1 MASQQGGSGAIPKTS
16 RQTVDDMI
24 AAVMSMGFELQDAQ
38 DAMQCGKISTQEAVE
53 WILAGKPGYAT
64 SGPQPPTRKLGYER
78 SDGNEQRCDRSDGN
92 IIHITQG
99 PAVECA
105 PPCSTSGSPGN
116 QAVSP
121 ASPLMARS
129 QESEDQVL
137 RLSDHER
144 EFLNA
149 WFPHLESESYII
161 PPAHID
167 TVHERMVYIG
177 EGERIQVLKTQQQI
191 DIDKSREV
199 RDTVCIDRVLK
210 NVHHCMNQIKNE
222 AARETDIMVILTQA
236 KFGVYGAN
244 TQSIYT
250 GAAARNTNSV
260 KAEPLNLKEDFVDLL
275 VIHRE
280 RGIMMAAIIPQTED
294 DPLALQE
301 ELKKAAAYLKQA
313 RDVVRRSVL
322 GDLVTQPAL
331 HQAIVLP
338 DTTRRCLEE
347 VLLNMSD
354 LQELQEGPSVEPGRN
369 VSQICL
375 CEDDMADQT
384 RLDAWWRA
392 SFERNEGG
400 DPAMDAATYTQLVAR
415 FSIPLTTVELF
426 LSRQPRLQ
434 LWTQGH
440 LVNAVGMEHGRPMSC
455 IALFPQ
461 QFQVLE
467 EPPDDDDVDVR
478 ILWGPTGT
486 SKSVVLILKGHF
498 LLRKGCGTVFV
509 LQTSRDGAAAAYLVG
524 HQVRETAGQG
534 AGSVQLVNMAGVGK
548 KKVQA
553 WVEELCQHAQTHGRV
568 HILAD
573 EAECDVIAEI
583 YRALKQRHV
592 RFTLWAA
599 GVKLDV
605 PADMERYVRKL
616 TQPLR
621 SPPAVVREVEQARDM
636 KDGTVPAYTRPPV
649 SAPCDGPP
657 VLTVGHYDDDYRGD
671 RQGHEGRYT
680 WQCARCGELVAD
692 MLRDLRVGCDDNA
705 PHGQGGLTYSD
716 VFVLGK
722 MECET
727 YIHDDNR
734 HSPAPF
740 IRGLESRGVP
750 TRKVA
755 HNDTAA
761 VRQLAEMTS
770 GPTQRAAGRGR
781 DEAVT
786 VANENTVWGLERH
799 VVVYLDS
806 NVYGAGADDTGRLR
820 SMSRSTAQVI
830 WVKNVR
836 K

>member
-1 MASQQGGSGAIPKTS
+1 
-16 RQTVDDMI
+16 
-24 AAVMSMGFELQDAQ
+24 
-38 DAMQCGKISTQEAVE
+38 
-53 WILAGKPGYAT
+53 
-64 SGPQPPTRKLGYER
+64 
-78 SDGNEQRCDRSDGN
+78 
-92 IIHITQG
+92 
-99 PAVECA
+99 
-105 PPCSTSGSPGN
+105 
-116 QAVSP
+116 
-121 ASPLMARS
+121 
-129 QESEDQVL
+129 
-137 RLSDHER
+137 
-144 EFLNA
+144 
-149 WFPHLESESYII
+149 
-161 PPAHID
+161 
-167 TVHERMVYIG
+167 
-177 EGERIQVLKTQQQI
+177 
-191 DIDKSREV
+191 
-199 RDTVCIDRVLK
+199 
-210 NVHHCMNQIKNE
+210 
-222 AARETDIMVILTQA
+222 
-236 KFGVYGAN
+236 
-244 TQSIYT
+244 
-250 GAAARNTNSV
+250 
-260 KAEPLNLKEDFVDLL
+260 
-275 VIHRE
+275 
-280 RGIMMAAIIPQTED
+280 
-294 DPLALQE
+294 
-301 ELKKAAAYLKQA
+301 
-313 RDVVRRSVL
+313 
-322 GDLVTQPAL
+322 
-331 HQAIVLP
+331 
-338 DTTRRCLEE
+338 
-347 VLLNMSD
+347 
-354 LQELQEGPSVEPGRN
+354 
-369 VSQICL
+369 
-375 CEDDMADQT
+375 MADQT

-392 SFERNEGG
+392 SLERNEGG
-400 DPAMDAATYTQLVAR
+400 DPAMDTATYTQCVAR

-440 LVNAVGMEHGRPMSC
+440 LVHAVGMEHGRPMSC

-534 AGSVQLVNMAGVGK
+534 AGSVQLVNMAGVRVRSEEGK

-583 YRALKQRHV
+583 YRALKKRHI

-605 PADMERYVRKL
+605 PADMKRYVRKL

-621 SPPAVVREVEQARDM
+621 SPPAVVREVEQADDM

-657 VLTVGHYDDDYRGD
+657 VMTVGHYDDGYRGD
-671 RQGHEGRYT
+671 RQGHVSLFT
-680 WQCARCGELVAD
+680 CQCARCGELVAD

-716 VFVLGK
+716 VFVLGGGI
-722 MECET
+722 MDCDT
-727 YIHDDNR
+727 DTPDGSPW
-734 HSPAPF
+734 SPAPF

-786 VANENTVWGLERH
+786 VANQNTVWGLERH
-799 VVVYLDS
+799 VVVYLDYS
-806 NVYGAGADDTGRLR
+806 GLDANIAGRLR
-820 SMSRSTAQVI
+820 CMSRSTAQVI
-830 WVKNVR
+830 WVKVVGT
-836 K
+836 

>member
-1 MASQQGGSGAIPKTS
+1 MGNKLGRGRAIPKTS
-16 RQTVDDMI
+16 R
-24 AAVMSMGFELQDAQ
+24 
-38 DAMQCGKISTQEAVE
+38 
-53 WILAGKPGYAT
+53 
-64 SGPQPPTRKLGYER
+64 
-78 SDGNEQRCDRSDGN
+78 
-92 IIHITQG
+92 QG

-121 ASPLMARS
+121 APPLMTRS

-137 RLSDHER
+137 KLSDHER

-167 TVHERMVYIG
+167 TVQERMVYIG
-177 EGERIQVLKTQQQI
+177 E
-191 DIDKSREV
+191 
-199 RDTVCIDRVLK
+199 
-210 NVHHCMNQIKNE
+210 
-222 AARETDIMVILTQA
+222 
-236 KFGVYGAN
+236 
-244 TQSIYT
+244 
-250 GAAARNTNSV
+250 AARNTNSV

-294 DPLALQE
+294 DPLAVQV

-354 LQELQEGPSVEPGRN
+354 LQELQEGLSVDPGRN
-369 VSQICL
+369 VSQVCL

-392 SFERNEGG
+392 SLERNEGG
-400 DPAMDAATYTQLVAR
+400 DPAMDTATYTQLVAR

-440 LVNAVGMEHGRPMSC
+440 LVHAVGMEHGRPMTC

-486 SKSVVLILKGHF
+486 SKSIVLIIKGFF
-498 LLRKGCGTVFV
+498 LLRKGCATVFV
-509 LQTSRDGAAAAYLVG
+509 LQTSDDGAAAAYLVG

-534 AGSVQLVNMAGVGK
+534 AGSVQLVNMAGVGEKDWSGQYQWTEEGK

-599 GVKLDV
+599 GVKLRV

-621 SPPAVVREVEQARDM
+621 SPPAVVREVEQADDM

-657 VLTVGHYDDDYRGD
+657 VLTVDHYADYYSD
-671 RQGHEGRYT
+671 RQGHEGVFPWR
-680 WQCARCGELVAD
+680 CARCGELVAD

-716 VFVLGK
+716 VFVLGD
-722 MECET
+722 MLCDT
-727 YIHDDNR
+727 DTPDDDPD
-734 HSPAPF
+734 SPAPF

-786 VANENTVWGLERH
+786 VANQNTVWGLERH

-806 NVYGAGADDTGRLR
+806 GFGADSTGRLR

-830 WVKNVR
+830 WVKGVR

>member
-16 RQTVDDMI
+16 R
-24 AAVMSMGFELQDAQ
+24 
-38 DAMQCGKISTQEAVE
+38 
-53 WILAGKPGYAT
+53 
-64 SGPQPPTRKLGYER
+64 
-78 SDGNEQRCDRSDGN
+78 
-92 IIHITQG
+92 QG

-116 QAVSP
+116 QA
-121 ASPLMARS
+121 ASTAPPLMARS

-161 PPAHID
+161 PPAHMD
-167 TVHERMVYIG
+167 TVHERMVYDG

-191 DIDKSREV
+191 DIDESREV
-199 RDTVCIDRVLK
+199 RDTVRIDRVLK
-210 NVHHCMNQIKNE
+210 NVHHCMNQIKNK
-222 AARETDIMVILTQA
+222 AAREKEIMVLLTQA
-236 KFGVYGAN
+236 KFGVYGAD

-294 DPLALQE
+294 DPLAVQE
-301 ELKKAAAYLKQA
+301 ELQKAAVYLKQA
-313 RDVVRRSVL
+313 RNVVRRSVL

-347 VLLNMSD
+347 VLRNMSD
-354 LQELQEGPSVEPGRN
+354 ELQEGLSVESGRN
-369 VSQICL
+369 VSHVCL

-392 SFERNEGG
+392 SLERNEGG
-400 DPAMDAATYTQLVAR
+400 DHAMDTATYTQLVAR
-415 FSIPLTTVELF
+415 FAIPLTTVELF
-426 LSRQPRLQ
+426 LTREPRLQ

-440 LVNAVGMEHGRPMSC
+440 LVHAVGMEHGRPMSC

-467 EPPDDDDVDVR
+467 EPPDDYDVDVR

-486 SKSVVLILKGHF
+486 SKSIVLIIKGFF

-509 LQTSRDGAAAAYLVG
+509 LQTSDDGAAAAYLVG

-534 AGSVQLVNMAGVGK
+534 AGSVQLVNMAGVGKRDREGQYHLTEEGK

-599 GVKLDV
+599 GVKLRV
-605 PADMERYVRKL
+605 PADMKRHVRYL

-621 SPPAVVREVEQARDM
+621 SPPAVVREVEQANDM

-657 VLTVGHYDDDYRGD
+657 VLTVGHYDRYRGD
-671 RQGHEGRYT
+671 RQGHEGHYPWR
-680 WQCARCGELVAD
+680 CARCAELVAD
-692 MLRDLRVGCDDNA
+692 MLRDLRVGCQDNA
-705 PHGQGGLTYSD
+705 PHGQGGLTFSD
-716 VFVLGK
+716 VFVLGDMK
-722 MECET
+722 CDT
-727 YIHDDNR
+727 DTPDDAWR
-734 HSPAPF
+734 SPAPF

-755 HNDTAA
+755 HNDTEA

-786 VANENTVWGLERH
+786 VANQNTVWGLERH
-799 VVVYLDS
+799 VVVYLDR
-806 NVYGAGADDTGRLR
+806 VYGVINADITGRLR

-830 WVKNVR
+830 WVKDVR
-836 K
+836 T

>member
-1 MASQQGGSGAIPKTS
+1 MGNWLQRILPIVWTPCQACCRCIRQGGCDCRANCSCCTNCAAQCCS
-16 RQTVDDMI
+16 NCAVD
-24 AAVMSMGFELQDAQ
+24 L
-38 DAMQCGKISTQEAVE
+38 
-53 WILAGKPGYAT
+53 
-64 SGPQPPTRKLGYER
+64 
-78 SDGNEQRCDRSDGN
+78 
-92 IIHITQG
+92 G

-116 QAVSP
+116 QAASP
-121 ASPLMARS
+121 APPLMARS

-161 PPAHID
+161 PPAHMD
-167 TVHERMVYIG
+167 TVHERMAYTG
-177 EGERIQVLKTQQQI
+177 ESERIQVLKTQQQI
-191 DIDKSREV
+191 DIDESREV
-199 RDTVCIDRVLK
+199 RDTVRIDRVLK
-210 NVHHCMNQIKNE
+210 NVHHCMNQIKDK
-222 AARETDIMVILTQA
+222 AAREKEIMVILTQA
-236 KFGVYGAN
+236 KLGVYGAD

-260 KAEPLNLKEDFVDLL
+260 KAEPLNLKEDFVDLI

-294 DPLALQE
+294 DPLAVQE

-347 VLLNMSD
+347 VLGNMSD
-354 LQELQEGPSVEPGRN
+354 LQELQEGLSVESGRN
-369 VSQICL
+369 VSQVCL

-392 SFERNEGG
+392 SLERNEGG
-400 DPAMDAATYTQLVAR
+400 DHAMDTATYTQLVAR
-415 FSIPLTTVELF
+415 FSIPLTTIELF

-440 LVNAVGMEHGRPMSC
+440 LVHAVGMEHGRPTTC

-467 EPPDDDDVDVR
+467 EPPDDYDVDVK

-486 SKSVVLILKGHF
+486 SKSIVLIIKGLF
-498 LLRKGCGTVFV
+498 LLRKGCATVFV
-509 LQTSRDGAAAAYLVG
+509 LQTSDDGAAAAYLVG

-534 AGSVQLVNMAGVGK
+534 AGSVQLVNMAGVRYRDYEGQYHWTGEGE

-573 EAECDVIAEI
+573 EAQCDVIAEI

-605 PADMERYVRKL
+605 PADMKRHVRYL

-621 SPPAVVREVEQARDM
+621 SPPAVVREVEQADDM
-636 KDGTVPAYTRPPV
+636 KRGTVPAYTRPPV

-657 VLTVGHYDDDYRGD
+657 VLTVDHYPGN
-671 RQGHEGRYT
+671 RQGHKGGWP

-692 MLRDLRVGCDDNA
+692 MLRDLRVGCQDNA
-705 PHGQGGLTYSD
+705 PHGQGGLTFSD
-716 VFVLGK
+716 VFVLGDMK
-722 MECET
+722 CDT
-727 YIHDDNR
+727 DRPDDDLL
-734 HSPAPF
+734 SPAPF

-755 HNDTAA
+755 HNDTEA

-786 VANENTVWGLERH
+786 VANQDTVWGLERH
-799 VVVYLDS
+799 VVVYLDHGGG
-806 NVYGAGADDTGRLR
+806 YADTSGRLR

-830 WVKNVR
+830 WVKKVR
-836 K
+836 T

>member
-16 RQTVDDMI
+16 R
-24 AAVMSMGFELQDAQ
+24 
-38 DAMQCGKISTQEAVE
+38 
-53 WILAGKPGYAT
+53 
-64 SGPQPPTRKLGYER
+64 
-78 SDGNEQRCDRSDGN
+78 
-92 IIHITQG
+92 QG

-116 QAVSP
+116 QA
-121 ASPLMARS
+121 ASTAPPLMARS

-161 PPAHID
+161 PPAHMD
-167 TVHERMVYIG
+167 TVHERMVYDG

-191 DIDKSREV
+191 DIDESREV
-199 RDTVCIDRVLK
+199 RDTVRIDRVLK
-210 NVHHCMNQIKNE
+210 NVHHCMNQIKNK
-222 AARETDIMVILTQA
+222 AAREKEIMVLLTQA
-236 KFGVYGAN
+236 KFGVYGAD

-294 DPLALQE
+294 DPLAVQE
-301 ELKKAAAYLKQA
+301 ELQKAAVYLKQA
-313 RDVVRRSVL
+313 RNVVRRSVL

-347 VLLNMSD
+347 VLRNMSD
-354 LQELQEGPSVEPGRN
+354 LQELQEGLSVESGRN
-369 VSQICL
+369 VSHVCL

-392 SFERNEGG
+392 SLERNEGG
-400 DPAMDAATYTQLVAR
+400 DHAMDTATYTQLVAR
-415 FSIPLTTVELF
+415 FAIPLTTVELF
-426 LSRQPRLQ
+426 LTREPRLQ

-440 LVNAVGMEHGRPMSC
+440 LVHAVGMEHGRPMSC

-467 EPPDDDDVDVR
+467 EPPDDYDVDVR

-486 SKSVVLILKGHF
+486 SKSIVLIIKGFF

-509 LQTSRDGAAAAYLVG
+509 LQTSDDGAAAAYLVG

-534 AGSVQLVNMAGVGK
+534 AGSVQLVNMAGVGKRDREGQYHLTEEGK

-599 GVKLDV
+599 GVKLRV
-605 PADMERYVRKL
+605 PADMKRHVRYL

-621 SPPAVVREVEQARDM
+621 SPPAVVREVEQANDM

-657 VLTVGHYDDDYRGD
+657 VLTVGHYDRYRGD
-671 RQGHEGRYT
+671 RQGHEGHYPWR
-680 WQCARCGELVAD
+680 CARCAELVAD
-692 MLRDLRVGCDDNA
+692 MLRDLRVGCQDNA
-705 PHGQGGLTYSD
+705 PHGQGGLTFSD
-716 VFVLGK
+716 VFVLGDMK
-722 MECET
+722 CDT
-727 YIHDDNR
+727 DTPDDAWR
-734 HSPAPF
+734 SPAPF

-755 HNDTAA
+755 HNDTEA

-786 VANENTVWGLERH
+786 VANQNTVWGLERH
-799 VVVYLDS
+799 VVVYLDR
-806 NVYGAGADDTGRLR
+806 VYGVINADITGRLR

-830 WVKNVR
+830 WVKDVR
-836 K
+836 T

>member
-16 RQTVDDMI
+16 RQ
-24 AAVMSMGFELQDAQ
+24 GQ
-38 DAMQCGKISTQEAVE
+38 
-53 WILAGKPGYAT
+53 
-64 SGPQPPTRKLGYER
+64 
-78 SDGNEQRCDRSDGN
+78 
-92 IIHITQG
+92 
-99 PAVECA
+99 AVECA

-116 QAVSP
+116 QAASP
-121 ASPLMARS
+121 APPLMARS

-149 WFPHLESESYII
+149 WFPRLESESYII

-167 TVHERMVYIG
+167 TVHEKSVYLP

-191 DIDKSREV
+191 DRDESREV
-199 RDTVCIDRVLK
+199 RDTVRIDRVLK
-210 NVHHCMNQIKNE
+210 NVHHCMNQIKNK
-222 AARETDIMVILTQA
+222 AAREKEIMVILTQA

-294 DPLALQE
+294 DPLAVQE

-354 LQELQEGPSVEPGRN
+354 LQELQEGLSVESSRN
-369 VSQICL
+369 VSQVCL

-392 SFERNEGG
+392 SLERNEGG
-400 DPAMDAATYTQLVAR
+400 DPDMDAATYTQLVAR

-440 LVNAVGMEHGRPMSC
+440 LVHAVGMEHGRPMTC

-509 LQTSRDGAAAAYLVG
+509 LQTSDDGAAAAYLVG

-534 AGSVQLVNMAGVGK
+534 TGSVQLVNMAGVGKKYRRGQYHWTEEGK

-583 YRALKQRHV
+583 YLALKQRHV

-599 GVKLDV
+599 GVMLDV
-605 PADMERYVRKL
+605 PADMKRYVRKL

-621 SPPAVVREVEQARDM
+621 SPPAVVREVEQATDM
-636 KDGTVPAYTRPPV
+636 KEGRVPAYTRPPV

-657 VLTVGHYDDDYRGD
+657 VLTVGHY
-671 RQGHEGRYT
+671 
-680 WQCARCGELVAD
+680 
-692 MLRDLRVGCDDNA
+692 GCDDNA

-716 VFVLGK
+716 VFVLGA
-722 MECET
+722 MNCDT
-727 YIHDDNR
+727 DRPDDDIM
-734 HSPAPF
+734 SPAPF

-786 VANENTVWGLERH
+786 VANQNTVWGLERH
-799 VVVYLDS
+799 VVVYLD
-806 NVYGAGADDTGRLR
+806 GGGADYTGRLR

-830 WVKNVR
+830 WVKDVR
-836 K
+836 YIDSDSDTE

>member
-1 MASQQGGSGAIPKTS
+1 MFQVRQDENNGEQAGTWQG
-16 RQTVDDMI
+16 
-24 AAVMSMGFELQDAQ
+24 
-38 DAMQCGKISTQEAVE
+38 
-53 WILAGKPGYAT
+53 
-64 SGPQPPTRKLGYER
+64 
-78 SDGNEQRCDRSDGN
+78 
-92 IIHITQG
+92 H
-99 PAVECA
+99 
-105 PPCSTSGSPGN
+105 
-116 QAVSP
+116 
-121 ASPLMARS
+121 
-129 QESEDQVL
+129 SEDI
-137 RLSDHER
+137 S
-144 EFLNA
+144 
-149 WFPHLESESYII
+149 S
-161 PPAHID
+161 
-167 TVHERMVYIG
+167 
-177 EGERIQVLKTQQQI
+177 
-191 DIDKSREV
+191 
-199 RDTVCIDRVLK
+199 
-210 NVHHCMNQIKNE
+210 
-222 AARETDIMVILTQA
+222 
-236 KFGVYGAN
+236 
-244 TQSIYT
+244 
-250 GAAARNTNSV
+250 AARNTNSV

-294 DPLALQE
+294 DPLAVQV

-354 LQELQEGPSVEPGRN
+354 LQELQEGLSVDPGRN
-369 VSQICL
+369 VSQVCL

-392 SFERNEGG
+392 SLERNEGG
-400 DPAMDAATYTQLVAR
+400 DPAMDTATYTQLVAR

-440 LVNAVGMEHGRPMSC
+440 LVHAVGMEHGRPMTC

-486 SKSVVLILKGHF
+486 SKSIVLIIKGFF
-498 LLRKGCGTVFV
+498 LLRKGCATVFV
-509 LQTSRDGAAAAYLVG
+509 LQTSDDGAAAAYLVG

-534 AGSVQLVNMAGVGK
+534 AGSVQLVNMAGEGK

-599 GVKLDV
+599 GVKLRV

-621 SPPAVVREVEQARDM
+621 SPPAVVREVEQADDM

-657 VLTVGHYDDDYRGD
+657 VLTVDHYADYYSD
-671 RQGHEGRYT
+671 RQGHEGVFPWR
-680 WQCARCGELVAD
+680 CARCGELVAD

-716 VFVLGK
+716 VFVLGD
-722 MECET
+722 MLCDT
-727 YIHDDNR
+727 DTPDDDPD
-734 HSPAPF
+734 SPAPF

-786 VANENTVWGLERH
+786 VANQNTVWGLERH

-806 NVYGAGADDTGRLR
+806 GFGADSTGRLR

-830 WVKNVR
+830 WVKGVR

>member
-1 MASQQGGSGAIPKTS
+1 
-16 RQTVDDMI
+16 
-24 AAVMSMGFELQDAQ
+24 
-38 DAMQCGKISTQEAVE
+38 
-53 WILAGKPGYAT
+53 
-64 SGPQPPTRKLGYER
+64 
-78 SDGNEQRCDRSDGN
+78 
-92 IIHITQG
+92 
-99 PAVECA
+99 
-105 PPCSTSGSPGN
+105 
-116 QAVSP
+116 
-121 ASPLMARS
+121 MARS

-161 PPAHID
+161 PPAHMD
-167 TVHERMVYIG
+167 TVHERMVYDG

-191 DIDKSREV
+191 DIDESREV
-199 RDTVCIDRVLK
+199 RDTVRIDRVLK
-210 NVHHCMNQIKNE
+210 NVHHCMNQIKNK
-222 AARETDIMVILTQA
+222 AAREKEIMVLLTQA
-236 KFGVYGAN
+236 KFGVYGAD

-294 DPLALQE
+294 DPLAVQE
-301 ELKKAAAYLKQA
+301 ELQKAAVYLKQA
-313 RDVVRRSVL
+313 RNVVRRSVL

-347 VLLNMSD
+347 VLRNMSD
-354 LQELQEGPSVEPGRN
+354 LQELQEGLSVESGRN
-369 VSQICL
+369 VSHVCL

-392 SFERNEGG
+392 SLERNEGG
-400 DPAMDAATYTQLVAR
+400 DHAMDTATYTQLVAR
-415 FSIPLTTVELF
+415 FAIPLTTVELF
-426 LSRQPRLQ
+426 LTREPRLQ

-440 LVNAVGMEHGRPMSC
+440 LVHAVGMEHGRPMSC

-467 EPPDDDDVDVR
+467 EPPDDYDVDVR

-486 SKSVVLILKGHF
+486 SKSIVLIIKGFF

-509 LQTSRDGAAAAYLVG
+509 LQTSDDGAAAAYLVR

-534 AGSVQLVNMAGVGK
+534 AGSVQLVNMAGVGERDWKGQYHWTEGGK

-605 PADMERYVRKL
+605 PADMKRHVRYL
-616 TQPLR
+616 TEPLR
-621 SPPAVVREVEQARDM
+621 SPPAVVREVEQAIDM
-636 KDGTVPAYTRPPV
+636 KEGTVPAYTRPPV

-657 VLTVGHYDDDYRGD
+657 VLTVGHYERYRGD
-671 RQGHEGRYT
+671 RQGHEGDFPWR
-680 WQCARCGELVAD
+680 CARCGELVAD
-692 MLRDLRVGCDDNA
+692 MLRDLRVGCQDNA
-705 PHGQGGLTYSD
+705 PHGQGGLTFSD
-716 VFVLGK
+716 VFVLGGMK
-722 MECET
+722 CDT
-727 YIHDDNR
+727 DRPDDSLW
-734 HSPAPF
+734 SPAPF

-755 HNDTAA
+755 HNDTEA

-786 VANENTVWGLERH
+786 VANENTVWGLERP
-799 VVVYLDS
+799 VVVYLDR
-806 NVYGAGADDTGRLR
+806 VYDANYTGRLR

-830 WVKNVR
+830 WVKGVR
-836 K
+836 T

>member
-1 MASQQGGSGAIPKTS
+1 MASQQGGSGSIAKKPRLACCQCS
-16 RQTVDDMI
+16 RESRCIRQGECDCRANCTPCTNCAAQGCTNCSVD
-24 AAVMSMGFELQDAQ
+24 L
-38 DAMQCGKISTQEAVE
+38 
-53 WILAGKPGYAT
+53 
-64 SGPQPPTRKLGYER
+64 
-78 SDGNEQRCDRSDGN
+78 
-92 IIHITQG
+92 G

-121 ASPLMARS
+121 APPLMARS

-161 PPAHID
+161 PPAHMD
-167 TVHERMVYIG
+167 TVQERMAYIG

-191 DIDKSREV
+191 DIDESREV
-199 RDTVCIDRVLK
+199 RDTVRIDRVLK
-210 NVHHCMNQIKNE
+210 NVHHCMNQIKNK
-222 AARETDIMVILTQA
+222 AAREKEIMVILTQA

-294 DPLALQE
+294 DPLAVQE

-354 LQELQEGPSVEPGRN
+354 LQELQEGLSVEPGRN

-426 LSRQPRLQ
+426 LSRQPRVQ

-440 LVNAVGMEHGRPMSC
+440 LVHAVGMEHGRPMTC

-467 EPPDDDDVDVR
+467 ETPDDVDVR

-486 SKSVVLILKGHF
+486 SKSIVLIIKGFF

-509 LQTSRDGAAAAYLVG
+509 LQTSDDGAAAAYLVR

-534 AGSVQLVNMAGVGK
+534 AGSVQLVNMAGVLWTEEGK

-599 GVKLDV
+599 GVKLRV

-621 SPPAVVREVEQARDM
+621 SPPAVVREVEQATDM
-636 KDGTVPAYTRPPV
+636 KEGRVPAYTRPPV

-657 VLTVGHYDDDYRGD
+657 VLTVDHYDMYRGD
-671 RQGHEGRYT
+671 RQGHEGDHT
-680 WQCARCGELVAD
+680 WRCARCAELVAD
-692 MLRDLRVGCDDNA
+692 MLQDLRVGCDDNA

-716 VFVLGK
+716 VFVLG
-722 MECET
+722 
-727 YIHDDNR
+727 
-734 HSPAPF
+734 
-740 IRGLESRGVP
+740 
-750 TRKVA
+750 
-755 HNDTAA
+755 
-761 VRQLAEMTS
+761 
-770 GPTQRAAGRGR
+770 
-781 DEAVT
+781 
-786 VANENTVWGLERH
+786 RH
-799 VVVYLDS
+799 VL
-806 NVYGAGADDTGRLR
+806 
-820 SMSRSTAQVI
+820 
-830 WVKNVR
+830 
-836 K
+836 

>member
-1 MASQQGGSGAIPKTS
+1 
-16 RQTVDDMI
+16 
-24 AAVMSMGFELQDAQ
+24 
-38 DAMQCGKISTQEAVE
+38 
-53 WILAGKPGYAT
+53 
-64 SGPQPPTRKLGYER
+64 
-78 SDGNEQRCDRSDGN
+78 
-92 IIHITQG
+92 
-99 PAVECA
+99 
-105 PPCSTSGSPGN
+105 
-116 QAVSP
+116 
-121 ASPLMARS
+121 
-129 QESEDQVL
+129 
-137 RLSDHER
+137 
-144 EFLNA
+144 
-149 WFPHLESESYII
+149 
-161 PPAHID
+161 
-167 TVHERMVYIG
+167 
-177 EGERIQVLKTQQQI
+177 
-191 DIDKSREV
+191 
-199 RDTVCIDRVLK
+199 
-210 NVHHCMNQIKNE
+210 
-222 AARETDIMVILTQA
+222 MVILTQA
-236 KFGVYGAN
+236 KFSVYGAD

-294 DPLALQE
+294 DPLAVQV

-354 LQELQEGPSVEPGRN
+354 LQELQEGLSVDPGRN
-369 VSQICL
+369 VSQVCL

-392 SFERNEGG
+392 SLERNEGG
-400 DPAMDAATYTQLVAR
+400 DPAMDTATYTQLVAR

-440 LVNAVGMEHGRPMSC
+440 LVHAVGMEHGRPMTC

-486 SKSVVLILKGHF
+486 SKSIVLIIKGFF
-498 LLRKGCGTVFV
+498 LLRKGCATVFV
-509 LQTSRDGAAAAYLVG
+509 LQTSDDGAAAAYLVG

-534 AGSVQLVNMAGVGK
+534 AGSVQLVNMAGVGEKDWSGQYQWTEEGK

-599 GVKLDV
+599 GVKLRV

-621 SPPAVVREVEQARDM
+621 SPPAVVREVEQADDM

-657 VLTVGHYDDDYRGD
+657 VLTVDHYADYYSD
-671 RQGHEGRYT
+671 RQGHEGVFPWR
-680 WQCARCGELVAD
+680 CARCGELVAD

-716 VFVLGK
+716 VFVLGD
-722 MECET
+722 MLCDT
-727 YIHDDNR
+727 DTPDDDPD
-734 HSPAPF
+734 SPAPF

-786 VANENTVWGLERH
+786 VANQNTVWGLERH

-806 NVYGAGADDTGRLR
+806 GFGADSTGRLR

-830 WVKNVR
+830 WVKGVR

>member
-1 MASQQGGSGAIPKTS
+1 M
-16 RQTVDDMI
+16 
-24 AAVMSMGFELQDAQ
+24 
-38 DAMQCGKISTQEAVE
+38 
-53 WILAGKPGYAT
+53 
-64 SGPQPPTRKLGYER
+64 
-78 SDGNEQRCDRSDGN
+78 
-92 IIHITQG
+92 HITQG

-121 ASPLMARS
+121 APPLMARS

-137 RLSDHER
+137 KLSDHER

-167 TVHERMVYIG
+167 TVQERMAYIG

-191 DIDKSREV
+191 DIDESREV
-199 RDTVCIDRVLK
+199 RDTVRIDTVLK
-210 NVHHCMNQIKNE
+210 NVHHCMNQIKNK
-222 AARETDIMVILTQA
+222 AAREKEIMVLLTQA
-236 KFGVYGAN
+236 KFGVYGAD

-260 KAEPLNLKEDFVDLL
+260 KAEPLNLEEDFVDLL
-275 VIHRE
+275 AIHRE

-294 DPLALQE
+294 DPLAVQE

-354 LQELQEGPSVEPGRN
+354 ELQEGLSVEPGRN

-392 SFERNEGG
+392 SLERNEGG

-426 LSRQPRLQ
+426 LSREPRLQ

-440 LVNAVGMEHGRPMSC
+440 LVHAVGMEHGRPMSC

-467 EPPDDDDVDVR
+467 ETPDDDDVR

-486 SKSVVLILKGHF
+486 SKSVVLIIKGFF

-534 AGSVQLVNMAGVGK
+534 AGSVQLVNMAGVREKDRYGQYQWTEEGK

-621 SPPAVVREVEQARDM
+621 SPPAVVREVEQADDM
-636 KDGTVPAYTRPPV
+636 KRGRVPAYTRPPV

-657 VLTVGHYDDDYRGD
+657 VLTVRHYDPGYSD
-671 RQGHEGRYT
+671 RQGHEGLYPWR
-680 WQCARCGELVAD
+680 CARCGELVAD

-716 VFVLGK
+716 VFVLGE
-722 MECET
+722 MDCDT
-727 YIHDDNR
+727 DTPDDR
-734 HSPAPF
+734 YLSPAPF

-750 TRKVA
+750 TRKVDY
-755 HNDTAA
+755 NDTAA

-786 VANENTVWGLERH
+786 VVNENTVWGLERP

-806 NVYGAGADDTGRLR
+806 SGYSDADARGRLR

-830 WVKNVR
+830 WVKRVR
-836 K
+836 T